1 MKDIQNLKGNYKMH
15 TVNLGTL
22 NQQYSCT
29 DKCNKTKLKNTFG
42 EIGSLHS
49 NSINSNNGSMC
60 N

>member
-1 MKDIQNLKGNYKMH
+1 MH

-49 NSINSNNGSMC
+49 NSINSNNGSMY